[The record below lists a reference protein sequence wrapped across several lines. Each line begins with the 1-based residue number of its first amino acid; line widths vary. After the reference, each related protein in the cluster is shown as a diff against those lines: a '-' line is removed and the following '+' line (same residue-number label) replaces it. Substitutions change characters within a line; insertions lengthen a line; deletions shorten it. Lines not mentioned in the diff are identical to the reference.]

1 MANEGDLGNQAA
13 DEYLQ
18 SALDNARK
26 AAGNERLTG
35 FCQNGCGE
43 STAGAY
49 CSKECRSDHTK
60 RERMNR

>member
-18 SALDNARK
+18 AALDNARK
-26 AAGNERLTG
+26 PTGNERLTG

-43 STAGAY
+43 PTSGAY
-49 CSKECRSDHTK
+49 CSKECRTDHTK
-60 RERMNR
+60 RVRMNR